1 MARSNIPMVIN
12 LRQNTNDTSSA
23 YGKYFAEVDSK
34 EPLNLKGFAKHM
46 TGHGKIADYQMC
58 VLVLGQVVDCM
69 SELLAQ
75 GQPVKLDGLGTF
87 SPSVDGQKLGK
98 NSLEK
103 AVEAGADAMIN
114 GIKINFTP
122 ENIKGEKLT
131 SRAFKEQCV
140 FELGYLVESE
150 VRIVGGK
157 ERRVQKKTPISY
169 LLAPA
174 SDGNG
179 GGSNGGSQNGGT
191 QNGSQA
197 QTLAAPTISGTTPFA
212 ETTSVSISGP
222 EGAEIRYTTNGSTPT
237 AESTLYSEAF
247 TLSDTATVK
256 AIAIKDGQ
264 SSEVASKTFTKSSGG
279 TPEND

>member
-1 MARSNIPMVIN
+1 MVIN
-12 LRQNTNDTSSA
+12 LRQNTNDTNAA

-34 EPLNLKGFAKHM
+34 EPLNLKGFARHM

-69 SELLAQ
+69 SELLSQ

-98 NSLEK
+98 ISIEK

-140 FELGYLVESE
+140 FEFGYLVESE
-150 VRIVGGK
+150 VRTVGGK

-174 SDGNG
+174 AD
-179 GGSNGGSQNGGT
+179 GSNGGGNGG
-191 QNGSQA
+191 QGGNQSQGGEQPA
-197 QTLAAPTISGTTPFA
+197 TVAAPTISGTTPFA
-212 ETTSVSISGP
+212 ETISVSISGP
-222 EGAEIRYTTNGSTPT
+222 AGAEIRYTTDGSTPT

-247 TLSDTATVK
+247 SLSDSATVK
-256 AIAIKDGQ
+256 AIAIKDGV
-264 SSEVASKTFTKSSGG
+264 SSEVSTKSFTKGEGG
-279 TPEND
+279 GGSNGGGNDVN